1 MRKGGKE
8 GRREARRERGR
19 KKSRR
24 ERKKRGKER
33 VPNKLMKKEKKEGKA
48 VAVLKNYKKIS
59 VIIYF
64 FLLISLCLCNSNVY
78 LIHIPVSFF
87 YSCADHL
94 AFIDFCFSL

>member
-33 VPNKLMKKEKKEGKA
+33 VPNKLMKKEKEGKA